1 MGGWSLKT
9 PKSDYV
15 ICARPL
21 IYRYQIYY
29 IDMKCFYFRPL
40 KENKNFDVEVDSELF
55 RLFLLVFVFLPLFV
69 FLFVF
74 LCVFV
79 FVFVFVLVILFAVG
93 LKETCR

>member
-1 MGGWSLKT
+1 
-9 PKSDYV
+9 
-15 ICARPL
+15 
-21 IYRYQIYY
+21 
-29 IDMKCFYFRPL
+29 MKCFYFRPL
-40 KENKNFDVEVDSELF
+40 KETKNFDVEVDSELF